1 MGTVTKH
8 LGIPCDRTF
17 ETNLFAAEAD
27 PKKVRSARVLG
38 KRFHLRKLEGQD
50 YNGEPEGGK
59 PSALYQNPGTI
70 SRFEKTM
77 DLGPGSWGLGPW
89 ALGPGPR
96 PKGPVPRARTPGP
109 GAPGPGPR
117 AQGTGPKPKVHRIF
131 KTTYCARIL
140 I

>member
-38 KRFHLRKLEGQD
+38 KRFDVRKLESQG
-50 YNGEPEGGK
+50 YNAEPEGGK

-70 SRFEKTM
+70 RLFEKRFFRIRGYLRYIEP
-77 DLGPGSWGLGPW
+77 DGGKPS
-89 ALGPGPR
+89 ALYI
-96 PKGPVPRARTPGP
+96 KV
-109 GAPGPGPR
+109 R
-117 AQGTGPKPKVHRIF
+117 AQ
-131 KTTYCARIL
+131 
-140 I
+140 